1 MPPAEQDC
9 FVGRALCYARPQL
22 FPGLRSDPGV
32 PQGLRFMQEV
42 VVVAARRTPIAK
54 FLGAFSTLSA
64 VDLGAAVVG
73 GMLESA
79 GVAPSDVEELI
90 FGQARQLGSGPNPA
104 RQVAIRAGLP
114 ESAPA
119 YTVNKACGSSLKC
132 IDLGRAA
139 INLDDR
145 KVVVVGGMESMTN
158 IPYLLPKMRQ
168 GYRLGHAKTLD
179 GNYQDG
185 FTCAILGQPMGNT
198 AENLVDDYG
207 ISRQEQDELALVSHH
222 RAEAAQEA
230 GLFVDEIVPVE
241 VAGRKERVTVSVDE
255 HVRPGVTLENMARL
269 PPVFRSAEEGGT
281 VHAGNSSGITDA
293 ASALLLMTREEAA
306 RRGLRPLARF
316 GASSVVGVPPR
327 IMGIGPVPA
336 IQALCEKTGTQL
348 ADYGLI
354 ELNEAFAAQSIACY
368 RDLGLDTERVN
379 VNGGAIGLGHPI
391 GATGARIVVTLLHE
405 MRRRGTERGLASLC
419 MSGGMGM
426 ALAMEAVGE

>member
-1 MPPAEQDC
+1 MP
-9 FVGRALCYARPQL
+9 
-22 FPGLRSDPGV
+22 
-32 PQGLRFMQEV
+32 EV
-42 VVVAARRTPIAK
+42 VVVAARRTPIGK

-64 VDLGAAVVG
+64 VDLGAAVVR

-79 GVAPSDVEELI
+79 GVEAADVEELI

-104 RQVAIRAGLP
+104 RQVAIRSGMS
-114 ESAPA
+114 ESSPA

-139 INLDDR
+139 ICLDGR

-158 IPYLLPKMRQ
+158 IPFLLPQMRQ

-207 ISRQEQDELALVSHH
+207 ISRQEQDELALLSHH
-222 RAEAAQEA
+222 RAEAAQKA
-230 GLFVDEIVPVE
+230 GLFTDEIVPVE
-241 VAGRKERVTVSVDE
+241 VTTRKQTVSVDTDE
-255 HVRPGVTLENMARL
+255 HVRPGVTLENMAKL
-269 PPVFRSAEEGGT
+269 PPVFRSAAEGGT

-306 RRGLRPLARF
+306 RRGLTPLARV

-336 IQALCEKTGTQL
+336 IQALCEKTGTSL
-348 ADYGLI
+348 SDYGLI
-354 ELNEAFAAQSIACY
+354 ELNEAFAAQAIACY
-368 RDLGLDTERVN
+368 RDLELDTERVN

-405 MRRRGTERGLASLC
+405 MQRRGTSRGLASLC

-426 ALAMEAVGE
+426 ALAFDSLD